1 MVTKD
6 CGDLA
11 AKGKQLMIV
20 AKCKIKSCCN
30 RWMKLITNGKH
41 SSAHIMKG

>member
-1 MVTKD
+1 MVTEKH
-6 CGDLA
+6 GDLA

-20 AKCKIKSCCN
+20 AKRKIKSCCV

-41 SSAHIMKG
+41 SSAHVMKG